1 VSEDSRDPYVSG
13 IELHEEFIQRIER
26 GGRMIRTLALATVFV
41 AGVLTVSYFSQ
52 LVILPFALGV
62 KSQTVNLVDPTLM
75 VIEMVLLAF
84 TLAWLYVGL
93 KNYLFANR
101 LERQV
106 REIRA
111 MQMQVAN
118 KHGLQD

>member
-1 VSEDSRDPYVSG
+1 MSEDRDPYVSG

-26 GGRMIRTLALATVFV
+26 GGKMIRALSLATILV
-41 AGVLTVSYFSQ
+41 AGVLAVSYFSQ
-52 LVILPFALGV
+52 LVILPFVLGV
-62 KSQTVNLVDPTLM
+62 RSQTVDLVDPPLM
-75 VIEMVLLAF
+75 ALEAVILCL

-93 KNYLFANR
+93 RNYFFADR

-111 MQMQVAN
+111 IQAQVASR
-118 KHGLQD
+118 HSLED

>member
-1 VSEDSRDPYVSG
+1 MSEDSRDPYVSG